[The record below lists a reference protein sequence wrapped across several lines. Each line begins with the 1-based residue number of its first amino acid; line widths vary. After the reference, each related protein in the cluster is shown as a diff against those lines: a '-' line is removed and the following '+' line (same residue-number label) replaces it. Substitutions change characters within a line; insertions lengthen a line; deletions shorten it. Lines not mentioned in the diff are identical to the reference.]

1 MAGRRLVNDL
11 VLEHPGKVV
20 RDEDGVKAGCQG
32 GINVGARAVAD
43 HPGVA
48 GLAAV
53 MGDEGKIG
61 FVVFFGKNFDRRE
74 VSGKAGAMKLVGL
87 FFGVA
92 FGDHDEAVAGS
103 EVGKGGG
110 HVREEFDLLIG
121 D

>member
-1 MAGRRLVNDL
+1 MLSGGLVDDL
-11 VLEHPGKVV
+11 VLEDPGKVV
-20 RDEDGVKAGCQG
+20 RDEDSVKAGSQG
-32 GINVGARAVAD
+32 GINVRARAVAD
-43 HPGVA
+43 HPGVT

-61 FVVFFGKNFDRRE
+61 FVMFFGENFDSRE
-74 VSGKAGAMKLVGL
+74 MSGKPGALKLVGL

-103 EVGKGGG
+103 EVGESGG